1 MRYVRYAVWGA
12 LAAVLVSMSLANREP
27 LTLSLMPEPLADYVG
42 WNFVVTQPVFVVI
55 LASVGVGLLVGFIL
69 EWLRETDHRRAA
81 SQKAREVQ
89 KLERE
94 VSRLKTEKNK
104 DKDEVLALLEDVA

>member
-1 MRYVRYAVWGA
+1 MRYIRYAVWGT
-12 LAAVLVSMSLANREP
+12 LAAVLVSMSLANRES
-27 LTLSLMPEPLADYVG
+27 LTLALMPEPLAEYVG
-42 WNFVVTQPVFVVI
+42 WNFVNTQPVFVVI
-55 LASVGVGLLVGFIL
+55 LASVGIGLLVGFIL
-69 EWLRETDHRRAA
+69 EWLREAGHRRAVNA
-81 SQKAREVQ
+81 KSREVQ